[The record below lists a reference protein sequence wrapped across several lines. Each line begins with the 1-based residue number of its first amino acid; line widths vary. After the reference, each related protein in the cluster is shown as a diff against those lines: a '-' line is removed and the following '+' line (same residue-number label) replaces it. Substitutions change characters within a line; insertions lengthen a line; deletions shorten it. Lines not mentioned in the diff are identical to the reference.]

1 MLYRN
6 KKTIGVSWYVQ
17 VHYESVVKPSP
28 TWKEKRIIFVTLSLN
43 ERNNNENFRNFTHTQ
58 KANKETKKT
67 PKTDYRCI
75 CEV

>member
-1 MLYRN
+1 M
-6 KKTIGVSWYVQ
+6 Q
-17 VHYESVVKPSP
+17 VHYESVVKPSS
-28 TWKEKRIIFVTLSLN
+28 TWKEKRIIFITLSLN